1 MAKIKSVPTFL
12 RKQLK
17 IKGATSHNGR
27 GVYEMDMNCETK
39 ELQSSVYTK
48 LGQWKEQGIVE
59 SSVFNERDA
68 GVVFKEDAMESKY
81 YRHVEFYFT
90 VPAARVFC

>member
-1 MAKIKSVPTFL
+1 MKKITSVPTFI

-27 GVYEMDMNCETK
+27 GIYEMDFNCETK

-59 SSVFNERDA
+59 SSVFNERGA
-68 GVVFKEDAMESKY
+68 VVVFKEDATDSKY
-81 YRHVEFYFT
+81 YRHIEFHFIQ
-90 VPAARVFC
+90 PAARVFC